1 MANTPP
7 PVPTE
12 EEVQA
17 YFETCSNW
25 GRWGPD
31 DNAGTINLI
40 TPEVR
45 QRAAGLVRTGRPV
58 SLAYPWN
65 TVGGPGNFNPAQHY
79 VRSWA
84 QGCVD
89 YIGISYHGYATTHI
103 DALCHIYWDG
113 KMWNGKPS
121 SDVTSLGAR
130 SNSVDAW
137 SSGITTRG
145 VLIDIPRFRGVDHVT
160 IDRPVR
166 GWELEAAAKAQGLTP
181 RAGDA
186 VLIYSNRQGFLAAN
200 PGAAPG
206 APPTAGVHVD
216 VCPILKKYDAAL
228 LGWDQLDATP
238 SGYST
243 FDGRSAGGPVHVI
256 TIVMMGLP
264 LLDNANLQPLA
275 QACAEEGRWE
285 FLLTVNPLHIRGGT
299 GSPVNPIAI
308 F

>member
-1 MANTPP
+1 MPNTPP
-7 PVPTE
+7 PLPTE
-12 EEVQA
+12 AEVQA
-17 YFETCSNW
+17 YFESCSNW

-45 QRAAGLVRTGRPV
+45 KHAAALVRTGRPV

-84 QGCVD
+84 QACVD
-89 YIGISYHGYATTHI
+89 YIGISYHGYATTHV
-103 DALCHIYWDG
+103 DALCHIFWEG

-166 GWELEAAAKAQGLTP
+166 GCRLVLL
-181 RAGDA
+181 RAEHPEPGA
-186 VLIYSNRQGFLAAN
+186 ISRMLAAL
-200 PGAAPG
+200 GEELGVSVGVAPLMI
-206 APPTAGVHVD
+206 AM
-216 VCPILKKYDAAL
+216 IE
-228 LGWDQLDATP
+228 TP
-238 SGYST
+238 NG
-243 FDGRSAGGPVHVI
+243 
-256 TIVMMGLP
+256 
-264 LLDNANLQPLA
+264 
-275 QACAEEGRWE
+275 
-285 FLLTVNPLHIRGGT
+285 TVELR
-299 GSPVNPIAI
+299 
-308 F
+308 